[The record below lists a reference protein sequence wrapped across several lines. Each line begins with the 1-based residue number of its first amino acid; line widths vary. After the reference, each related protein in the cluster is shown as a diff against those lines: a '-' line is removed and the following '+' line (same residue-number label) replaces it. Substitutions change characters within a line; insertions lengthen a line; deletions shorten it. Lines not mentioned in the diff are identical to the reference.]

1 MGVSITKNFATDT
14 LLSMTALASN
24 TVARTRQD
32 NAELSLT
39 DVPMTALIVQ
49 AYFKV
54 RECALMMCMVL
65 GGIFD
70 DIITGASD
78 DIGHS
83 PKVRANSVYI
93 RYISLLRDVS
103 DYDGDSDDDSD
114 SEHTRYG
121 SKGFILRGGRTQV
134 GQ

>member
-1 MGVSITKNFATDT
+1 M

-49 AYFKV
+49 VYFKV

-78 DIGHS
+78 NISHS
-83 PKVRANSVYI
+83 PKVWANSVYI
-93 RYISLLRDVS
+93 HYISLLRDVS
-103 DYDGDSDDDSD
+103 DYDGDSDNDSD

-121 SKGFILRGGRTQV
+121 SKGLFFEAGECRLANEG
-134 GQ
+134 

>member
-1 MGVSITKNFATDT
+1 M

-54 RECALMMCMVL
+54 RECTLMMCMVL

-70 DIITGASD
+70 DIITGTSD
-78 DIGHS
+78 NLSHS
-83 PKVRANSVYI
+83 LKVWANSVYI
-93 RYISLLRDVS
+93 RYIPLLRDVS
-103 DYDGDSDDDSD
+103 DYDRDSDNDLD
-114 SEHTRYG
+114 SEHTRY
-121 SKGFILRGGRTQV
+121 SSNGFILRGGRTHV